1 MMVLAAAAMLVLAL
15 GAAVCATV
23 SGALRGQ
30 DENDENPAEPKSG
43 GVPRQRVR

>member
-1 MMVLAAAAMLVLAL
+1 MVLAAVAMLVLAL

-30 DENDENPAEPKSG
+30 DKDEESPAEPKSG
-43 GVPRQRVR
+43 GAPRKRKR